1 MELAYRQFWVGVVEN
16 RQDPL
21 KVGRCQVRIAGA
33 HTDDKTLIPTADLPW
48 AQVMLPITD
57 TSRLILREGD
67 YVVGFFLDGSDAQL
81 PVILGLLPGI
91 PDLDIPTNKGFGD
104 PRTSELSSAPRP
116 PKSLEFTG
124 NEGAIK
130 ITENSAA
137 SRNPI
142 YLNEPTVSRLARNES
157 IDETMIQAKKDLVF
171 RSVPVAGGGSFTEP
185 NTAYNATY
193 PYNRVIETESG
204 HFIELDDTPG
214 AERVHI
220 YHRSG
225 TCFEIAPTGTLVTK
239 IHNDNFQ
246 VVLSDNNIYVNG
258 KCNLTVRGD
267 VNLKTGGNFNV
278 EVEKNF
284 NLKVG
289 GDINVQSGTA
299 CKIQAGTEG
308 IFECGGNATIFSDG
322 VLTLEG
328 GTEQIHPGTGA
339 PIGNLLLGELGNPIK
354 QEAIQT
360 DVFIPEPLPDEPDMT
375 IPGNEELA
383 QRPGTKL
390 SNENPPNKYTPPVE
404 TPTAE
409 EISLPPKANTAS
421 NSVPVLTS
429 TMGGDL
435 MVRAM
440 NRAKIIDPTQR
451 AMIWAQTAHESKDF
465 TKLEEDLSY
474 KRETLLRIFPRY
486 FRESNVNDYVGK
498 PDKIA
503 SHAYASRMGNGNE
516 SSSEGYIYRGRG
528 FIQLTGKDNYLKVS
542 RAFNQNFV
550 VSPDSAKEPNVA
562 ADIAVW
568 YFLKG
573 GKGSGYKKSY
583 SDITEVTKFVNGGE
597 IGLAERAKLFEKAK
611 KKTEVITFQADVV

>member
-91 PDLDIPTNKGFGD
+91 PDLAIPTNKGFGD

-124 NEGAIK
+124 SEGAIK

-157 IDETMIQAKKDLVF
+157 IDETVIQTKKDLVF

-185 NTAYNATY
+185 DTTYNASY

-258 KCNLTVRGD
+258 KCNLTVKGD

-308 IFECGGNATIFSDG
+308 IFECGGNATIFSG
-322 VLTLEG
+322 RVLTLEG

-339 PIGNLLLGELGNPIK
+339 PIGNLLLGELGDPIK

-360 DVFIPEPLPDEPDMT
+360 DVFTPEPLPDAPDMSEE
-375 IPGNEELA
+375 GNQELS
-383 QRPGTKL
+383 QRPGTKVD
-390 SNENPPNKYTPPVE
+390 EEHPVEQYTDPVE
-404 TPTAE
+404 TPQD
-409 EISLPPKANTAS
+409 IPPPPAANTAS
-421 NSVPVLTS
+421 NTVPVLTS
-429 TMGGDL
+429 TLGGDV

-440 NRAKIIDPTQR
+440 NRARLVDPTQR
-451 AMIWAQTAHESKDF
+451 AMIWAQTAHESGEFK
-465 TKLEEDLSY
+465 KLEENLNYS
-474 KRETLLRIFPRY
+474 RQTMLRIFPKY
-486 FRESNVNDYVGK
+486 FSESNVNDYVGK
-498 PDKIA
+498 PNKFA
-503 SHAYASRMGNGNE
+503 SRAYGSRMGNGDE
-516 SSSEGYIYRGRG
+516 SSGEGYTYRGRG
-528 FIQLTGKDNYLKVS
+528 FIQLTGKANYLKAS
-542 RAFNQNFV
+542 TAFNQNFV
-550 VSPDSAKEPNVA
+550 TSPDAAKEPKTA

-568 YFLKG
+568 YFLRG
-573 GKGSGYKKSY
+573 QAGGYKGSY
-583 SDITEVTKFVNGGE
+583 SDITNVTKYVNGGK
-597 IGLAERAKLFEKAK
+597 IGLEDRAKLFEKAK
-611 KKTEVITFQADVV
+611 KKTEVITFQADVI